1 MKYTTPRPRWMS
13 SRANQESG
21 AWSQCTTKPVVH
33 VTIPLA
39 RESHFYAWTIGL
51 GEPTIRMMAASR
63 TEVKTELKKKG
74 KDPLLSAICHD
85 LRAPLAAV
93 TMGANFVL
101 QTLED
106 EDDRQRK
113 ILEAMLRSCAQME
126 RLVRNFADLSEI
138 EGDAVNLRLGAHD
151 AGEMVELALEAARP
165 AAEARGVT
173 LEMDRPATN
182 VSVECDREHILRAL
196 HQLVDNA
203 VKSAPERSTV
213 TLAVQA
219 SGDDVVFCVIDHGKG
234 LDAATKKNL
243 FDRQWHAKRASRVG
257 SGFGL
262 AIARG
267 FARAHGGDVAVD
279 SKKGRTVAKLSLP
292 RQL

>member
-1 MKYTTPRPRWMS
+1 VRSVAILRIDNRDAGRTFRI
-13 SRANQESG
+13 
-21 AWSQCTTKPVVH
+21 V
-33 VTIPLA
+33 A
-39 RESHFYAWTIGL
+39 RVS
-51 GEPTIRMMAASR
+51 
-63 TEVKTELKKKG
+63 KQNG

-106 EDDRQRK
+106 ENERQRK

-138 EGDAVNLRLGAHD
+138 EGFAVHLRLGTHD
-151 AGEMVELALEAARP
+151 AGEMIEL
-165 AAEARGVT
+165 AAEAAKPAADARSVT
-173 LEMDRPATN
+173 IEIDRPKQNA
-182 VSVECDREHILRAL
+182 SVECDRERVLRAIHHL
-196 HQLVDNA
+196 LDNA
-203 VKSAPERSTV
+203 IKFAPEHSTV
-213 TLAVQA
+213 TLAVEA
-219 SGDDVVFCVIDHGKG
+219 KDGEVVFCVIDHGAG

-243 FDRQWHAKRASRVG
+243 FDRHFHAKRASRVG

-267 FARAHGGDVAVD
+267 FAKAHGGDVTID
-279 SKKGRTVAKLSLP
+279 SKKGRTVAKLSVAD
-292 RQL
+292 QL